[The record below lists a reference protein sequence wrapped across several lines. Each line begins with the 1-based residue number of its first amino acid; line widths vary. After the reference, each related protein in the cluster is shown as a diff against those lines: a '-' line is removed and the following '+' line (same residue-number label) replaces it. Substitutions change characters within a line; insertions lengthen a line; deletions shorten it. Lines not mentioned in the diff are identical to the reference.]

1 MAQVVFN
8 HVGGKPPFFD
18 GTPCYDYWKRKI
30 KMYLGSIN
38 DQVWDVTEND
48 YVIIDPTNLTN
59 QDKANKQ
66 SNTMALNTI
75 YHAIDSK
82 VFE

>member
-8 HVGGKPPFFD
+8 HVGDKSPFFD
-18 GTPCYDYWKRKI
+18 GTCYDYWKRKM

-38 DQVWDVTEND
+38 DQVWDVIESD
-48 YVIIDPTNLTN
+48 YMIIDPTNLIN

-66 SNTMALNTI
+66 YNTMTLNII
-75 YHAIDSK
+75 YNAIDSK

>member
-1 MAQVVFN
+1 MAQIVFN

-18 GTPCYDYWKRKI
+18 GTCLDYWKRKM

-38 DQVWDVTEND
+38 DQVWDVTVSD
-48 YVIIDPTNLTN
+48 FVILDPTNLTN

-66 SNTMALNTI
+66 CNPMALNTI
-75 YHAIDSK
+75 YNAIN
-82 VFE
+82 

>member
-8 HVGGKPPFFD
+8 HVGGKPLLFD
-18 GTPCYDYWKRKI
+18 GTCSDYWKRKM

-38 DQVWDVTEND
+38 DQVWDVTERD

-59 QDKANKQ
+59 QDKANR
-66 SNTMALNTI
+66 
-75 YHAIDSK
+75 
-82 VFE
+82 